1 MACFAASAVS
11 FGSSASPQRH
21 VPFNPTLSRTCT
33 FLRCSWHRHLFRSVC
48 CRYSESVCRS
58 RSAVH
63 TASMKHLGSPYNASK
78 ALRAVFADSLRP
90 PTTSAQAGSR
100 RSQTRAFH
108 EYFVT
113 HLPSSSLSPDR
124 AHPNQ
129 HKLPRSESQPHSGSS
144 TRSAAQVSPTSR
156 DTTIVRIPIK
166 SAKHHFGAGVDR
178 GSRPYNEDT
187 YQAGTIEIP
196 AFAKRQPVS
205 LSRRQKD
212 GKEDAGG
219 VQAAATESGDPQ
231 VFYFGVFD
239 GHGGSECSEFL
250 RERLHGYVEEAAVL
264 FGMESSL
271 QRDND
276 NDVVDSEGGVMGA
289 EDAEGLQK
297 SLVSSWK
304 ETVGGYFKRFKPEYF
319 PAVATDN
326 RAGDEDPH
334 TANNSS
340 IETVLMYAFLKA
352 DLDFTTAQAAKH
364 NQNANDTNSPPSS
377 MNDPVLSDRPLN
389 ENDLLFHPEKPAS
402 QNLRG
407 AHSQSRRP
415 SSSPDLKAP
424 IGGSTRFKG
433 GSTASIALVSTPSPT
448 PFWNPASP
456 STLITAHVGDTRILL
471 CRTSDGKAVPL
482 TTNHHPSTPVEARRL
497 RRYAASFVTDS
508 FGEERVLGLANTRA
522 FGDIS
527 SKRIGVSAEP
537 QIQTTPLAP
546 AEYAFMVLCS
556 DGVCGHLEDQ
566 EVVDIVKE
574 AKTPADAS
582 AELVKFAVEVGG
594 GEGGA
599 DNATALV
606 VRLGGWERRIEG
618 GGGSLGTKEK
628 RKWRW
633 DEAMDPRRS
642 RQ

>member
-1 MACFAASAVS
+1 
-11 FGSSASPQRH
+11 
-21 VPFNPTLSRTCT
+21 
-33 FLRCSWHRHLFRSVC
+33 
-48 CRYSESVCRS
+48 
-58 RSAVH
+58 
-63 TASMKHLGSPYNASK
+63 MKHVGSPYNASK
-78 ALRAVFADSLRP
+78 ALRTVFADTIKATAP
-90 PTTSAQAGSR
+90 PRANTTARHG
-100 RSQTRAFH
+100 QTRFFH

-124 AHPNQ
+124 THSNQ
-129 HKLPRSESQPHSGSS
+129 HKLPRSESQPHSGQS
-144 TRSAAQVSPTSR
+144 TRSAARVSVASR

-166 SAKHHFGAGVDR
+166 SAKHHFGAGVSR
-178 GSRPYNEDT
+178 GGRPYNEDT

-196 AFAKRQPVS
+196 AFATRQPVS
-205 LSRRQKD
+205 LSQKGNNGQD
-212 GKEDAGG
+212 E
-219 VQAAATESGDPQ
+219 VQAATSETGDPQ

-250 RERLHGYVEEAAVL
+250 RERLHGYIEEAAVL

-289 EDAEGLQK
+289 QDAEDLQK
-297 SLVSSWK
+297 SLVENWK

-319 PAVATDN
+319 PAVASN
-326 RAGDEDPH
+326 SRASDESPH

-364 NQNANDTNSPPSS
+364 NRSATGNDDSVNSSVS
-377 MNDPVLSDRPLN
+377 DPVLSDRPLN
-389 ENDLLFHPEKPAS
+389 ENDLLFHPERPAS

-407 AHSQSRRP
+407 SQSRRP

-433 GSTASIALVSTPSPT
+433 GSTASIALVSTPTST

-456 STLITAHVGDTRILL
+456 ATLITAHVGDTRILL

-537 QIQTTPLAP
+537 QIQTTPLSP
-546 AEYAFMVLCS
+546 AEYAFVVLCS

-574 AKTPADAS
+574 AKTPAEAG

-594 GEGGA
+594 TETGA

-606 VRLGGWERRIEG
+606 VRLGGWERRSEG
-618 GGGSLGTKEK
+618 GCGSLGTKEK
-628 RKWRW
+628 RRWRW